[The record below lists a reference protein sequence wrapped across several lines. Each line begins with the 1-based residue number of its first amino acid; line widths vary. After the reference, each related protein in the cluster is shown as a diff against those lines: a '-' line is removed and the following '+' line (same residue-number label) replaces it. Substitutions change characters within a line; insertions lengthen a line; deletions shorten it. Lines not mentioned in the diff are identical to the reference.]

1 MCHELISVQHYLLLI
16 IRRIIFVTA
25 GSLSHYLIRISHV
38 VLSEAAS
45 SPADLFL
52 SHGCED
58 TFQLK
63 FYCFNK
69 YHSSND

>member
-1 MCHELISVQHYLLLI
+1 MCHELISVQLYLLLI
-16 IRRIIFVTA
+16 TKRIIFVTA
-25 GSLSHYLIRISHV
+25 GLLSCYLIRISSA
-38 VLSEAAS
+38 VLSEEAT
-45 SPADLFL
+45 SPEDLFP

-69 YHSSND
+69 YDSSND